1 MRKIILSFIAA
12 TLLAGVAC
20 AKDYGAYYSNM
31 PVQMPVVSAP
41 SIPDN
46 TVNIKDFGG
55 VGDGQTLN
63 TEAFRKAISAL
74 EKQGGGHI
82 VVPAGIW
89 MSEDPLCEG
98 KERQERHQMHADD

>member
-1 MRKIILSFIAA
+1 MRKIILPFIAA
-12 TLLAGVAC
+12 MLSTGVAC
-20 AKDYGAYYSNM
+20 AKDYGTYYGNL
-31 PVQMPVVSAP
+31 PVQMPVASAP

-74 EKQGGGHI
+74 ESRVGDI
-82 VVPAGIW
+82 L
-89 MSEDPLCEG
+89 LCRPG
-98 KERQERHQMHADD
+98 YGCRG